1 MSPAGPDMSLANHSV
16 FSPKATPPST
26 HANPGKVAAL
36 HGVIFQCDASSV
48 LGDIFIRPAEAL
60 DLWFTGFSHRHSK
73 NIPREQKK
81 APLLGMHAGL
91 HVELAD
97 GRHFVVEQLAGTWRN
112 WLVDGLHWTP
122 LEEFQGRERRDQG
135 GWDVTI
141 PAEQFRQVDP
151 FAVNFAVTH
160 LNSIR
165 GRPFLNE
172 DCTGFI
178 GRVVGQ
184 KRRIFADS
192 PILRW
197 LGFDYR
203 SGEPALPLL
212 HHDAV
217 LPPEAETRMRGAILR
232 RLPDPAA
239 ESASLSLRQLHHR
252 FVFGAVFCC
261 AISVL
266 AFLFFRPKA
275 GPNGVRE

>member
-1 MSPAGPDMSLANHSV
+1 MRLANPSL
-16 FSPKATPPST
+16 FSPPPAPSSVR
-26 HANPGKVAAL
+26 ANPGKVATL
-36 HGVIFQCDASSV
+36 QGVIFQCDASSV
-48 LGDIFIRPAEAL
+48 LGDVFIRPAEAL

-73 NIPREQKK
+73 TIPDEQKK
-81 APLLGMHAGL
+81 TPPLGMHAGL
-91 HVELAD
+91 HVQLAD

-122 LEEFQGRERRDQG
+122 LEEFQARERQDQG

-141 PAEQFRQVDP
+141 PAEQFRQVDS
-151 FAVNFAVTH
+151 FAINYAVTH

-165 GRPFLNE
+165 GRPFIDE

-178 GRVVGQ
+178 GRVFGQ

-212 HHDAV
+212 QRDAV
-217 LPPEAETRMRGAILR
+217 LPPEAETRVRGAILR

-239 ESASLSLRQLHHR
+239 DSASLSLRQLHHR
-252 FVFGAVFCC
+252 FVAMTVFCF
-261 AISVL
+261 AISAV
-266 AFLFFRPKA
+266 AFLFCRKKT
-275 GPNGVRE
+275 